1 MVARNNDILKKLV
14 LEAKRDYEKDAVHRV
29 HIFMAD
35 TFVSSSMRP
44 KIHLNFRYRAYCCW
58 RWNGARQK
66 RPMSSIVLE
75 PGVKDMILADCK
87 DFLESEDW
95 YALWVV
101 LVIFTHSGC

>member
-1 MVARNNDILKKLV
+1 M
-14 LEAKRDYEKDAVHRV
+14 

-35 TFVSSSMRP
+35 TYVISASSFTWRAPDAVSNLVST
-44 KIHLNFRYRAYCCW
+44 YGCW

-87 DFLESEDW
+87 DFLASEDW
-95 YALWVV
+95 
-101 LVIFTHSGC
+101 